1 MTPSFVQLDRLTMVA
16 PLGLRF
22 RDVMSGALVGD
33 GLDVRVYPSGRSAES
48 VRAIANRKGVYVL
61 HHAPSL
67 QRLEQGEGNR
77 EFWDKLPPRKSFVI
91 AVNDEERRF
100 QPFQFTEQLPI
111 EGIYKWI
118 GAAGSPPSTPTGIP
132 LYSSP
137 VRSVPGGMGVV
148 RADLWD
154 ASQDSPAAWAVIEV
168 FVSNQLV
175 IRGIADE
182 AGRIALIFPYPAP
195 RSFAVNS

>member
-1 MTPSFVQLDRLTMVA
+1 LTWFA

-22 RDVMSGALVGD
+22 RDVMSGALVGMA
-33 GLDVRVYPSGRSAES
+33 STSAYIVGKIRES

-77 EFWDKLPPRKSFVI
+77 EFWDKLPPRKKFVI
-91 AVNDEERRF
+91 EVNDERRRF

-118 GAAGSPPSTPTGIP
+118 GAAGSPPEYPAGIP

-137 VRSVPGGMGVV
+137 VRSVPSGMAVV
-148 RADLWD
+148 RADSWD

-168 FVSNQLV
+168 L
-175 IRGIADE
+175 
-182 AGRIALIFPYPAP
+182 
-195 RSFAVNS
+195 